1 MGWIYVLEFPN
12 RKRYVGQTIQE
23 PDTRWHGNYNGR
35 VGEAISYFG
44 KKNVRRYYFA
54 VPNELLD
61 DTERSV
67 IQWLRTTDQEYGYN
81 IFNGGKIGFK
91 QTTETNRINSEK
103 HKGRKQ
109 SEETKKKRADSLRG
123 RKRPPRSEEWCRKIS
138 ESKKGKKLPP
148 RSEEYLR
155 KQSESQKRAWAKK
168 KGLVSQS
175 LQ

>member
-1 MGWIYVLEFPN
+1 MGYVYVLEFPN
-12 RKRYVGQTIQE
+12 GKRYVGQTIQN
-23 PDTRWHGNYNGR
+23 PIDRWYGNYNGM

-44 KKNVRRYYFA
+44 KKNIMRYYFA

-67 IQWLRTTDQEYGYN
+67 IQWLRTTDPEYGYN
-81 IFNGGKIGFK
+81 IFNGGKKGFK
-91 QTTETNRINSEK
+91 QTDETNRINSEK

-138 ESKKGKKLPP
+138 EAKKGKKLPP

-155 KQSESQKRAWAKK
+155 KQSESQKLAWAKK
-168 KGLVSQS
+168 KGLA
-175 LQ
+175 